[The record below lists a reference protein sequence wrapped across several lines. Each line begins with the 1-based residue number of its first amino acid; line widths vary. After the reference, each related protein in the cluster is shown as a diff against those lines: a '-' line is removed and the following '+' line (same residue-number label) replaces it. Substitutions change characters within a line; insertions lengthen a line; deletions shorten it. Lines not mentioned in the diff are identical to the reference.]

1 VGADVRVVFVVLF
14 FFQVYI
20 YFFIDIDTFLVCVFP
35 RTDKLTSA
43 FPKCKYEKKSQY
55 KGVELQADKPLCE
68 SGVPEKD
75 DSNMSGEKGVPI
87 IVAVRK
93 HLVAEGWKMVHND
106 AMDSDTEEDDF

>member
-1 VGADVRVVFVVLF
+1 MRVFFVALF
-14 FFQVYI
+14 FFQVYVYI
-20 YFFIDIDTFLVCVFP
+20 FLSISTRSSCAFSLE
-35 RTDKLTSA
+35 LTNPLLLFQNA
-43 FPKCKYEKKSQY
+43 NMKKKSQY

-75 DSNMSGEKGVPI
+75 DSNMSGENGVPV